1 MNIRFLFP
9 LFVHFIL
16 GLCVFFKKQ
25 KATPPKKTTKQNKT
39 KKHNKT
45 PFTRKVCFMMDD
57 GWSVS
62 C

>member
-25 KATPPKKTTKQNKT
+25 KATPPQKKRQNKT
-39 KKHNKT
+39 KQKNTTKHHLPEK
-45 PFTRKVCFMMDD
+45 FVL
-57 GWSVS
+57 
-62 C
+62 